1 MRGYLFRR
9 AARRALPYLW
19 PVAGAM
25 FILLTEPPAY
35 ALFLLAATA
44 LHETGHL
51 FAFLACGE
59 PLPRFTGRRFGLLLT
74 PQGEP
79 LSPGRTLLICGA
91 GPLFNLL
98 ACLALLPALRGG
110 NAGGAGFC
118 FFALHLYT
126 ALFNLLPLS
135 GFDGGRML
143 AALFTLFFPPEVGRR
158 AYTAVAVA
166 GALFFYFFALFLS
179 FAAGARPYPF
189 LLALFLLWQ
198 EAKSGGLFLEDER
211 AFARK

>member
-1 MRGYLFRR
+1 MRGYQLRR
-9 AARRALPYLW
+9 AARWVLPYLW
-19 PVAGAM
+19 PMVNAL

-79 LSPGRTLLICGA
+79 LSPWRTLFICGA
-91 GPLFNLL
+91 GPFFNLL
-98 ACLALLPALRGG
+98 ACLALLPALHGG
-110 NAGGAGFC
+110 RAGDAGFC

-143 AALFTLFFPPEVGRR
+143 SALLSLLCPPALGRR
-158 AYTAVAVA
+158 VYAAVAVT

-198 EAKSGGLFLEDER
+198 EAKSQGLFWEDE
-211 AFARK
+211 